1 MQDKKQRMKTGEKI
15 LFWIFGLFLLATA
28 IGFMMLEYI
37 RHTSK
42 APMYPITN
50 HYDFSKEGL
59 RGSTIF
65 REKGCTNCHRALR
78 DGTNMG
84 VVLDGLGSKYDFDY
98 FYNFLKNP
106 EQTYRAKTVDHG
118 PPPKAAAYVSTLP
131 DSDLSAIAQF
141 LSELRSDPGAADS
154 PVPPGE
160 KSTFVESILQSLA
173 PSGWKKNFK
182 DIRDG
187 TTEKGG
193 QRDPDH

>member
-37 RHTSK
+37 RHTSE

-193 QRDPDH
+193 GRDPDH